1 MSLNLSSAAPR
12 PTLFFLHLPRTGG
25 TSLMQFLDRQFP
37 PSQICPA
44 HKIFEFGDLERQGEL
59 TGYAFYRGHFGINL
73 PQSID
78 PDGDVVTFLRRPI
91 PRLFSIWRH
100 LRSQPIPFQGASGA
114 LVNYSQWVAVS
125 AHRLDF
131 DGFCRSMMDSESG
144 PAIFSSMTRLLG
156 HGSGLNLPE
165 EPDLPEMLSRAKHAL
180 DGLAFVGFTET
191 FDRAVSLL
199 QHRFG
204 WQLEPVPHIN
214 SAPLGT
220 FSESRTFMQWL
231 ENATSA
237 DSELYEYAVE
247 QREEVIS

>member
-1 MSLNLSSAAPR
+1 
-12 PTLFFLHLPRTGG
+12 
-25 TSLMQFLDRQFP
+25 
-37 PSQICPA
+37 
-44 HKIFEFGDLERQGEL
+44 
-59 TGYAFYRGHFGINL
+59 
-73 PQSID
+73 
-78 PDGDVVTFLRRPI
+78 
-91 PRLFSIWRH
+91 
-100 LRSQPIPFQGASGA
+100 
-114 LVNYSQWVAVS
+114 
-125 AHRLDF
+125 
-131 DGFCRSMMDSESG
+131 
-144 PAIFSSMTRLLG
+144 MTRLLG